1 MIDQEKYVKVVAD
14 PLAKKTEDG
23 GVNNTQIYITE
34 NGTYE
39 PERPYTG
46 FDLVTVNVSE
56 KEIIPLSITPTT
68 SPQTFNPTPIVDAY
82 VPVTVSAVDS
92 SIDSNI
98 TADNIKSGV
107 SILGVQG
114 NVIELK
120 GQTRDEY
127 LTWYTGNVF
136 EPNNGKNGI
145 TSIIVRPKNY
155 TTNSGSYYI
164 VTPTTSQQTVNI
176 PNGYSGIGAL
186 SVEAVTSS
194 IDSNIQAQNI
204 VQGTTILGVAG
215 TAPAVSYPVRQM
227 SISNGKLLAYVSGD
241 SMPLKL
247 GSETITDVGDY
258 ALVGICRNLTYIGN
272 INWNSLT
279 EVSGERALSYCYYYS
294 NITGNIT
301 FNNIQNVAG
310 SYAFY
315 NAFSYSTINGNIE
328 FKGIV
333 VDTTSVSYNT
343 NQFYYAF
350 AYSVL
355 GIVDFSNLETTTLS
369 YSFQYAFYASTGTV
383 KFNKLKT
390 ISGSSAFNYAF
401 SGDQYSTGQTK
412 GVSIIG
418 LFDSIETV
426 TGSYAFRYAFQY
438 NHQINGAITF
448 SKLNTISAS
457 QVLQYAFRYCP
468 NLTSLSFPALTSMS
482 FGSYTNQFDNM
493 LQGCSGVTVHFPNN
507 LQSVIGSWA
516 SVTGGFGGTNTTVL
530 FDLTATE

>member
-68 SPQTFNPTPIVDAY
+68 SPQTFNPTPTVDAY

-194 IDSNIQAQNI
+194 IDANITAGNI
-204 VQGTTILGVAG
+204 KEGVTILGVTG
-215 TAPAVSYPVRQM
+215 TLPDASYPYRQM
-227 SISNGKLLAYVSGD
+227 TVIDNKLLVYN
-241 SMPLKL
+241 
-247 GSETITDVGDY
+247 GSTQNLMFGNTSFTSVGAF
-258 ALVGICRNLTYIGN
+258 ALVYAFYRATLTSGYDLS
-272 INWNSLT
+272 SLT
-279 EVSGERALSYCYYYS
+279 TVDGQYAFCYAFS
-294 NITGNIT
+294 EATITGNI
-301 FNNIQNVAG
+301 
-310 SYAFY
+310 
-315 NAFSYSTINGNIE
+315 
-328 FKGIV
+328 
-333 VDTTSVSYNT
+333 D
-343 NQFYYAF
+343 
-350 AYSVL
+350 
-355 GIVDFSNLETTTLS
+355 LS
-369 YSFQYAFYASTGTV
+369 HLT
-383 KFNKLKT
+383 
-390 ISGSSAFNYAF
+390 
-401 SGDQYSTGQTK
+401 
-412 GVSIIG
+412 
-418 LFDSIETV
+418 TV
-426 TGSYAFRYAFQY
+426 TGSYAFNYAFSEATITNGSVKLTGLVTLDNGYYAFQY
-438 NHQINGAITF
+438 AFYRMKGDVDLRNLETISGSSYGFNYAFQGMSGNVNLSSIKTVSITSAFRQAFYGYWNFNTSQYDAPTITGLFNSIESVTATGVFAYAFAYNPNMVNITF
-448 SKLNTISAS
+448 SKLSNLTGSNS
-457 QVLQYAFRYCP
+457 LQYAFDYCT
-468 NLTSLSFPALTSMS
+468 NLVSLSFPALTSAS
-482 FGSYTNQFDNM
+482 FGSYTNQFNNM
-493 LQGCSGVTVHFPNN
+493 LQGCSGVTVHFPSN
-507 LQSVIGSWA
+507 LQSVIGSWT
-516 SVTGGFGGTNTTVL
+516 SVTGGFGGTNITVL